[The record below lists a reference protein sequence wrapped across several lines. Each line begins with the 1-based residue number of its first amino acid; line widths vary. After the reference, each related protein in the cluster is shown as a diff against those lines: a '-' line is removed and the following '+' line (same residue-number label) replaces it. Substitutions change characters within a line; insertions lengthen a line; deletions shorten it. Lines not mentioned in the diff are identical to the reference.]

1 MPDRRRRR
9 GGLRRRSDGSNPRG
23 LADLGLEHA
32 QDALELGTG
41 YEACRLSAALAVK
54 LEAKTLALLAD
65 RHALD
70 ELGRGDARL
79 ERLSGGY
86 RHRLRGLRQRRIAL
100 EGGKLAAVVR
110 RGPLRQR

>member
-1 MPDRRRRR
+1 MRKLPAKSARPQAAPSYEGRAGARPPLQSMPDRRRRR

-70 ELGRGDARL
+70 ELGRGGARL

-86 RHRLRGLRQRRIAL
+86 RH
-100 EGGKLAAVVR
+100 
-110 RGPLRQR
+110 